1 MCVKRMSLLIAIVP
15 LIGVVQ
21 SATPVINRANIAALI
36 SGSSDAATEVSAAA
50 TIEFEEPITIASG
63 QYLAL
68 LADGEMIFNCVGTT
82 GRRLFTVESGGTLI
96 LTGITLQKVRAR

>member
-50 TIEFEEPITIASG
+50 TIEIELTISIASG
-63 QYLAL
+63 EYLAL
-68 LADGEMIFNCVGTT
+68 LADGEMIFDGKSEN
-82 GRRLFTVESGGTLI
+82 RLFVVESGGTLI

>member
-63 QYLAL
+63 EYLAL
-68 LADGEMIFNCVGTT
+68 LADGEMIFDGMNAN
-82 GRRLFTVESGGTLI
+82 RLFFVESGGNLI
-96 LTGITLQKVRAR
+96 LTGITLQNVRAR

>member
-21 SATPVINRANIAALI
+21 SATPVINRADIAALI

-50 TIEFEEPITIASG
+50 TIEIELTISIASG
-63 QYLAL
+63 EYLAL
-68 LADGEMIFNCVGTT
+68 LADGEMIFDGMNAN
-82 GRRLFTVESGGTLI
+82 RLFFVESGGNLI
-96 LTGITLQKVRAR
+96 LTGITLQNVRAR

>member
-21 SATPVINRANIAALI
+21 SATPVINRADIAALI
-36 SGSSDAATEVSAAA
+36 SGSSDATTEVSAAA
-50 TIEFEEPITIASG
+50 VINFPDPITIASG

-68 LADGEMIFNCVGTT
+68 LADGEMIFDGKSDN
-82 GRRLFTVESGGTLI
+82 RLFVVESGGTLI

>member
-63 QYLAL
+63 EYLAL
-68 LADGEMIFNCVGTT
+68 LADGEMIFDGKSAN
-82 GRRLFTVESGGTLI
+82 RLFVVESGGTLI

>member
-21 SATPVINRANIAALI
+21 SATPVINRADIAALI
-36 SGSSDAATEVSAAA
+36 SGSSDATTEVSAAA
-50 TIEFEEPITIASG
+50 TIEFDEPITIASG

-68 LADGEMIFNCVGTT
+68 LADGEMIFDGKSDN
-82 GRRLFTVESGGTLI
+82 RLFVVESGGTLI